1 VAKVEW
7 PGPYDS
13 TLWSIYGFGTEY
25 FSQRE
30 LRPDGSYVTTEFLT
44 ALDIPLV
51 PLGSQRV
58 REVGPASFGPGS
70 VGWTSQQQYGVRAV
84 PTNWRQVLNVYLG
97 AIGLLIVRR
106 PVRRGRWGARQPR
119 FFARTRRVR
128 RRLGRLL
135 PRSRGLLS
143 TSGEHYSPGSSRL
156 SHWYDSRARSMMR
169 RMVRAQ
175 RPHCA
180 LQPRQWYTCPVVLGT
195 SSRAESLSRTS
206 WSVNTLQEQ
215 IIIANHQLP
224 KHVGE

>member
-1 VAKVEW
+1 VHCRAECSQAIASGAFISQTSERQHLRETPSIEASSCRSRQVEN
-7 PGPYDS
+7 
-13 TLWSIYGFGTEY
+13 
-25 FSQRE
+25 
-30 LRPDGSYVTTEFLT
+30 
-44 ALDIPLV
+44 V
-51 PLGSQRV
+51 PLRV
-58 REVGPASFGPGS
+58 AHS
-70 VGWTSQQQYGVRAV
+70 VGVRM
-84 PTNWRQVLNVYLG
+84 W
-97 AIGLLIVRR
+97 RR
-106 PVRRGRWGARQPR
+106 PVRRSRRGARQPR

-128 RRLGRLL
+128 RRQGRLP

-180 LQPRQWYTCPVVLGT
+180 LQPRQWYTCPVVRGT